1 MPKHKRDKLHSIR
14 ILAGDVV
21 SMIPYYLRID
31 RPYQYSFF
39 LALKY
44 NPLKVEPKLPFL
56 VS

>member
-31 RPYQYSFF
+31 RPYQYSFLSF
-39 LALKY
+39 
-44 NPLKVEPKLPFL
+44 KV
-56 VS
+56 